1 MLDSETAVKKKIL
14 VVDDEKSMREM
25 LEIFLRK
32 EGYDVETVEDGAKAE
47 EKTRKNHYDLVILDL
62 KMPNMDGMTFL
73 QRLKERDS
81 DTQVIIITA
90 YSSPESAMEAMKMS
104 AYDYIP
110 KPFNFEKFRIAV
122 QNALS
127 KSKRTKT
134 DTKAPTIG
142 ESDRFGDIIGKTPQM
157 RKIYDLILRVASTPS
172 NILITGESGT
182 GKELVARSIHQ
193 HSQRADKPFVTINCA
208 GIPESLIESELFGH
222 TKGAFTSAT
231 TARQGL
237 FKMADGGTVF
247 LDEVGDLSP
256 ATQIKLLRVIQEK
269 TFKRLGSAE
278 DIHVDV
284 RIICATNKDLER
296 EVIEGRFRED
306 LYYRLN
312 VINIR
317 IPPLRKRKEDIPLLA
332 KHFMAKYSALM
343 NKDIRQISDYALE
356 LLMNYHF
363 PGNVRE
369 LENIIERS
377 VALETSSIILPE
389 SLTLSSFKM
398 QTHKKVETEDT
409 QTDVS
414 IPPDGIDLQARIDR
428 MERAYLEKA
437 LRMTGGYKKRAAELL
452 KMDYRSF
459 RYKLKKYGIK

>member
-1 MLDSETAVKKKIL
+1 MSLAAFGL
-14 VVDDEKSMREM
+14 VSC
-25 LEIFLRK
+25 
-32 EGYDVETVEDGAKAE
+32 
-47 EKTRKNHYDLVILDL
+47 
-62 KMPNMDGMTFL
+62 
-73 QRLKERDS
+73 
-81 DTQVIIITA
+81 
-90 YSSPESAMEAMKMS
+90 
-104 AYDYIP
+104 
-110 KPFNFEKFRIAV
+110 
-122 QNALS
+122 
-127 KSKRTKT
+127 
-134 DTKAPTIG
+134 
-142 ESDRFGDIIGKTPQM
+142 
-157 RKIYDLILRVASTPS
+157 ASTPVVRRT
-172 NILITGESGT
+172 NVEEQIDLSGNWNDT
-182 GKELVARSIHQ
+182 DSRLVSREMIKDALSR
-193 HSQRADKPFVTINCA
+193 PW
-208 GIPESLIESELFGH
+208 
-222 TKGAFTSAT
+222 
-231 TARQGL
+231 
-237 FKMADGGTVF
+237 
-247 LDEVGDLSP
+247 LDEFVMK
-256 ATQIKLLRVIQEK
+256 TQKK
-269 TFKRLGSAE
+269 P
-278 DIHVDV
+278 
-284 RIICATNKDLER
+284 RIIVGAVLNKSHEHINTETFVKDLER

-437 LRMTGGYKKRAAELL
+437 LIACSFQLALVAEL
-452 KMDYRSF
+452 D
-459 RYKLKKYGIK
+459 GISQSKVNEIKA